1 MCRLFLVVLSLGL
14 LAFDVQAQSFP
25 SKPIRIVIP
34 FQPGGGTD
42 ILMRAITPEVSRTL
56 GQQIVI
62 ENKPGG
68 ASTIGTQVVV
78 DAAPDG
84 YTIVATDSS
93 ILVNPGLF
101 GSKLPYDTLKK
112 LTGITMLANGPVPL
126 LLHPSVPASDLQ
138 SLIALAKAKPGTL
151 NFASGGNGSAPHLAG
166 ELFKLVAGIDIVHVP
181 YKGTAPG
188 LQDLL
193 AGAVQMMFGGI
204 SSSRQFV
211 EAGKLRAVALSATKR
226 SAIMPNVPTFE
237 EAGLKGVN
245 AESYWGL
252 YAPTGT
258 PPEAIKVINEH
269 FVRALK
275 EPRIIDQLRELG
287 FEIIANSPAD
297 HTAQLARLVAQWT
310 EIITK
315 AGIKME

>member
-1 MCRLFLVVLSLGL
+1 MRRLLLLALSLAL

-25 SKPIRIVIP
+25 TRPIRLVIP
-34 FQPGGGTD
+34 YQPGGGTD
-42 ILMRAITPEVSRTL
+42 ILVRAIVPEVTRTL
-56 GQQIVI
+56 GQQIMI
-62 ENKPGG
+62 DNKPGG
-68 ASTIGTQVVV
+68 ASIVGTQMVV

-84 YTIVATDSS
+84 YTILATDSAL
-93 ILVNPGLF
+93 LVNPGLF
-101 GSKLPYDTLKK
+101 QSKLPYDTLKK

-188 LQDLL
+188 LNDLL

-211 EAGKLRAVALSATKR
+211 EAGKLRAVAMSATKR
-226 SAIMPNVPTFE
+226 SGAMPTVPTFE

-258 PPEAIKVINEH
+258 PTEALKVLNEH

-275 EPRIIDQLRELG
+275 EPRIIDQLKELG

-297 HTAQLARLVAQWT
+297 HTAQLARLVGDWT
-310 EIITK
+310 EIIGK

>member
-226 SAIMPNVPTFE
+226 SAIMPTVPTFE

>member
-1 MCRLFLVVLSLGL
+1 MRRLFLLALSLGL

-25 SKPIRIVIP
+25 TKPIRIVIP

-42 ILMRAITPEVSRTL
+42 ILVRAITPEVSRTL
-56 GQQIVI
+56 GQQIMI
-62 ENKPGG
+62 DNRPGG
-68 ASTIGTQVVV
+68 ASMIGTQMVV

-84 YTIVATDSS
+84 YTILASDSA

-126 LLHPSVPASDLQ
+126 LLHPSVPATDLK

-151 NFASGGNGSAPHLAG
+151 YFASGGNGSAPHLAG

-211 EAGKLRAVALSATKR
+211 ETGKLRAVAMSATKR
-226 SAIMPNVPTFE
+226 SEAMPTVPTFE

-258 PPEAIKVINEH
+258 PPEALKVINEH
-269 FVRALK
+269 FVRALQ
-275 EPRIIDQLRELG
+275 EPKVINQLKELG
-287 FEIIANSPAD
+287 FGIIGNTPAE
-297 HTAQLARLVAQWT
+297 HTAQLARLVGEWT
-310 EIITK
+310 EIISK
-315 AGIKME
+315 AGIKVE